1 MCATALIATTNVL
14 ASSKNVKPTVKG
26 QIFTLEGITYDASDF
41 AGYPENLDF
50 LETADFLYVLPLPKG
65 KGDYCYI
72 YKLKNSNFAILYD
85 KTYYEFNHKKCNL
98 KPKKYKESP
107 NSKIKN
113 GDEIINVEV
122 FEVNPFSE
130 GKKVAYMYAENKT
143 GTYIVVF
150 GKK

>member
-65 KGDYCYI
+65 EGDYCYI

-85 KTYYEFNHKKCNL
+85 KTYYEFNHKKCN
-98 KPKKYKESP
+98 KTPKQYKEDCQ
-107 NSKIKN
+107 ITQ
-113 GDEIINVEV
+113 GEEV
-122 FEVNPFSE
+122 FSCEVFKVNPFTE
-130 GKKVAYMYAENKT
+130 GKTIAYMYAENKS

-150 GKK
+150 GKN